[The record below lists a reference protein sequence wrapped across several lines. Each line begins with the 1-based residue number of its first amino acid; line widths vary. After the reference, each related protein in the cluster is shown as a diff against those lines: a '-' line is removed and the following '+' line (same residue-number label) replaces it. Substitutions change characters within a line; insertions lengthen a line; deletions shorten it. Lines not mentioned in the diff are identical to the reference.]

1 MAKKTRRPNIPQE
14 TLERARR
21 QMSNAPVAP
30 VVPVAEV
37 SSREVKAAAA
47 AAPKRRAL
55 TSADLSVEYAYV
67 VSDLRSMGILA
78 GAFLAVLIA
87 LSFII

>member
-21 QMSNAPVAP
+21 QMGQEPAAPEAP
-30 VVPVAEV
+30 
-37 SSREVKAAAA
+37 AAAPA
-47 AAPKRRAL
+47 GVVVKSVPKRRAL
-55 TSADLSVEYAYV
+55 SSADLRSEYAYV
-67 VSDLRSMGILA
+67 VRDLRSMGILA

-87 LSFII
+87 LSFFI